1 MYTKIVAHNKKEEAL
16 KAAKRNEETRR
27 AKKKEEKETRSTE
40 AKQKEQEEQVKQAQ
54 VAEKP
59 AEGPLKKLMKTLNW
73 TSIYKTQDLA
83 GQLLL

>member
-1 MYTKIVAHNKKEEAL
+1 MYTKIVAHNKKRSF
-16 KAAKRNEETRR
+16 KSSGRNEETRR
-27 AKKKEEKETRSTE
+27 AKKKEEKKTRSTE

-54 VAEKP
+54 VRKSLLKDT
-59 AEGPLKKLMKTLNW
+59 LKKLMKTLNW

>member
-1 MYTKIVAHNKKEEAL
+1 MYTKIVAHNKKEETL

-27 AKKKEEKETRSTE
+27 VKKKEEKETRSTE
-40 AKQKEQEEQVKQAQ
+40 AKQKEQEEQMKQAQ
-54 VAEKP
+54 AWRNLLKDH
-59 AEGPLKKLMKTLNW
+59 LKKLMKTLNW